1 MRCPDCGYDGIRSV
15 RCRDGNMDTAT
26 GELCQVAGEHVHL
39 TCMRCGWAGLAR
51 AVLGGMTVEG
61 QALGVQQ

>member
-1 MRCPDCGYDGIRSV
+1 V

-51 AVLGGMTVEG
+51 AVLGGMTIEG
-61 QALGVQQ
+61 QALGAQQ